1 MDQLLN
7 KLQRDIE
14 DYNNANPSQQI
25 KWEIRRDKLREIIKK
40 EFSIPDKFMKKGSHQ
55 SNKYLSRDDVKH
67 LDSLLNELAG
77 YAERQRIVVSG
88 SRSRS
93 ISRSGSRSGSR
104 GRSGNRTRNGTRNIN
119 AARRAAQQNVHRRSH
134 RS

>member
-1 MDQLLN
+1 
-7 KLQRDIE
+7 
-14 DYNNANPSQQI
+14 
-25 KWEIRRDKLREIIKK
+25 
-40 EFSIPDKFMKKGSHQ
+40 MKKGSHQ
-55 SNKYLSRDDVKH
+55 SNKYLSRDDVKY

-93 ISRSGSRSGSR
+93 ISRSRSGSR
-104 GRSGNRTRNGTRNIN
+104 GRSGNRTRNIN

>member
-14 DYNNANPSQQI
+14 DYNNANPTQQI

-55 SNKYLSRDDVKH
+55 SNKYLSRDDVKY

-93 ISRSGSRSGSR
+93 VSRSGSRSGSR
-104 GRSGNRTRNGTRNIN
+104 GRSGNRTRNIN